1 MVSCQPYLANLADG
15 ILSKSDLCT
24 DKYPPPSSAM
34 FTSSSQHALWVCVCV
49 CVWEVGGCM
58 ALVFGCMWCVGACG
72 VWVHVVRGVWCG
84 SILLSKTLRSRNTEE
99 P

>member
-1 MVSCQPYLANLADG
+1 
-15 ILSKSDLCT
+15 
-24 DKYPPPSSAM
+24 
-34 FTSSSQHALWVCVCV
+34 
-49 CVWEVGGCM
+49 M

-72 VWVHVVRGVWCG
+72 VWVHGVHVVCGCMWCVGACGVWCG